1 MNNKIITA
9 IVCGLIIVCLSVGIA
24 MNSKNS
30 NSEKEKNSISSI
42 ESKSVSDS
50 VISETENS
58 SMSTANK
65 TASDVIK
72 SESETKAS
80 VKKPETEKIST
91 QTVSKA
97 GKKETSEKNTE
108 KKEISEKNT
117 EKRTEKKETKTSV
130 KVTENQNIR
139 VFLSINCER
148 AAEKAKDYDVH
159 YPKYLISKTKCN
171 VKKGTTVF
179 DLLIEECGRNGIT
192 VVHQNKSYIKA
203 IGGLSEKDCGN
214 ASGWIYKVNGV
225 QIMMSAS
232 KCVLKDG
239 DSVEWY
245 YVTSPTD

>member
-9 IVCGLIIVCLSVGIA
+9 IACGLIIVCLSVGIA

-30 NSEKEKNSISSI
+30 NSETEKNSISSI

-50 VISETENS
+50 VIPKSENS
-58 SMSTANK
+58 SMSTANE

-72 SESETKAS
+72 SETETKAS
-80 VKKPETEKIST
+80 EKKSETEKDST
-91 QTVSKA
+91 QTVSKV
-97 GKKETSEKNTE
+97 GKKETSER
-108 KKEISEKNT
+108 NT

-139 VFLSINCER
+139 VSLSINCER
-148 AAEKAKDYDVH
+148 AAEKAEDYGVH

-192 VVHQNKSYIKA
+192 VVHQNKSYIES
-203 IGGLSEKDCGN
+203 IGILSEKDFGN
-214 ASGWIYKVNGV
+214 ASGWIYTVNGV

-239 DSVEWY
+239 DTVEWY